1 MKYIIC
7 VIFVVFTTCI
17 VLYMYNKNSKKIS
30 WEPACSTPEMFEIY
44 AHHFYVKCGENSA
57 VSITEDLLHHGLE
70 GFLSSCPSEVRNMLP
85 TGLFM
90 IYAAIQERKI
100 YKIDYDFS
108 EKEKAM
114 IQKFLEEGYSHSR
127 CEGSY
132 NCFYV
137 CVLPGGVIKFI
148 IKDAGKDF
156 PGERSVV
163 LDFEAK
169 AEETHEIDEE
179 LLYGMKKMPAKGI
192 RQWESIDSYF
202 DWMNWEGKHFKD
214 LETIKTKYGKTE
226 YLRQKYH
233 REGNFPMY
241 VWEKYFER
249 FNYKIVI
256 SFEDSSSKLVEE
268 RCYYTAPEFTVRKI
282 DLNPN
287 NIITNPTRLRKHRFL
302 WISQGVEYET
312 ILYFNEEEV
321 FQIYD
326 EMFGTDRNQYGELRV
341 DVSKYN
347 NLLDV
352 SLVVG
357 DRVKKLEKT
366 QIDIVKINRE
376 TKQRDMIYENYK
388 GHHQDFVGM

>member
-137 CVLPGGVIKFI
+137 CV
-148 IKDAGKDF
+148 A
-156 PGERSVV
+156 
-163 LDFEAK
+163 
-169 AEETHEIDEE
+169 
-179 LLYGMKKMPAKGI
+179 
-192 RQWESIDSYF
+192 W
-202 DWMNWEGKHFKD
+202 W
-214 LETIKTKYGKTE
+214 
-226 YLRQKYH
+226 
-233 REGNFPMY
+233 
-241 VWEKYFER
+241 
-249 FNYKIVI
+249 
-256 SFEDSSSKLVEE
+256 
-268 RCYYTAPEFTVRKI
+268 CY
-282 DLNPN
+282 
-287 NIITNPTRLRKHRFL
+287 
-302 WISQGVEYET
+302 
-312 ILYFNEEEV
+312 
-321 FQIYD
+321 
-326 EMFGTDRNQYGELRV
+326 
-341 DVSKYN
+341 
-347 NLLDV
+347 
-352 SLVVG
+352 
-357 DRVKKLEKT
+357 
-366 QIDIVKINRE
+366 
-376 TKQRDMIYENYK
+376 
-388 GHHQDFVGM
+388 